1 MPSEKLRQSFEVL
14 CKALPPGIE
23 LGMPWPHDQGYD
35 DYESPSLIYEA
46 AQDIGGQA
54 FLTGDAAL
62 VEAFL
67 ELSRNMA
74 EPRVVGFWLRYAS
87 FYSDDDGAGLQQL
100 VGGWRS
106 STDPL
111 KRYLAEHAKDLV
123 EAGPTS

>member
-1 MPSEKLRQSFEVL
+1 M

-35 DYESPSLIYEA
+35 DFESPSLIYEA

-62 VEAFL
+62 VETFL
-67 ELSRNMA
+67 EFARNMA
-74 EPRVVGFWLRYAS
+74 EPRVVGFWLRYAT
-87 FYSDDDGAGLQQL
+87 FYSDDEGAGLQQL
-100 VGGWRS
+100 AHGWRS
-106 STDPL
+106 SPDPL
-111 KRYLAEHAKDLV
+111 KRYLAVHVEDLV